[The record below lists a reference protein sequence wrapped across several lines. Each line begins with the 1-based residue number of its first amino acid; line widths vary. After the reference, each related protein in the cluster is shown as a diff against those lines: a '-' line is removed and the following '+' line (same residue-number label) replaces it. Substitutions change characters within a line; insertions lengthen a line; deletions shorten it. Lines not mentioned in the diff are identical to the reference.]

1 MIRKEFTI
9 LNKYGLHAR
18 PAAQMVKTTGK
29 FKSSIKIE
37 KDGLTADGKSIMG
50 LMTLAAE
57 VGSTITVII
66 DGEDADQALSAIA
79 DLIQNKFYED

>member
-1 MIRKEFTI
+1 M
-9 LNKYGLHAR
+9 
-18 PAAQMVKTTGK
+18 
-29 FKSSIKIE
+29 
-37 KDGLTADGKSIMG
+37 MG

>member
-1 MIRKEFTI
+1 MIKKEFTI

-18 PAAQMVKTTGK
+18 PAAQLVKVTGK

-37 KDGLTADGKSIMG
+37 KDGITADGKSIMG

-57 VGSTITVII
+57 VGSTIIVIA
-66 DGEDADQALSAIA
+66 DGEDAQQAVDAVSE
-79 DLIQNKFYED
+79 LINNKFYED